1 VSEFNKRAWQGD
13 ERFGVIMESATDYAF
28 VILDPDNIITGWSA
42 GAQRILG
49 WSGEEVLGQSGNLFF
64 TPEDRAKG
72 EVEIEMDAASRQGSA
87 EDERWHLRKD
97 GSRFWGS
104 GVMTRLRDPEHPGF
118 VKIMRDLT
126 ERTLAQQNKDHV
138 ARLERERLNTQLQ
151 STGAALHRTEEQ
163 LRALARSLLTAQEA
177 ERRRIA
183 RELHDDLAQQTALI
197 QFSVHAVREALPSE
211 FKEARQQM
219 VEVEGYIESLAADI
233 RKVSHRLHPA
243 VLDDLGLDIALASLC
258 ESMSKGRPIP
268 IEYTGATVPPLP
280 PDIGAA
286 VYRIAQEALRNTAKH
301 APEAAVLVELE
312 CDETTLTLN
321 VQDSGPGFD
330 LEQYERGSALGMISM
345 EERALSLGGTLLI
358 KSEPGRGTVV
368 TLKLPINDQLS
379 ALS

>member
-1 VSEFNKRAWQGD
+1 
-13 ERFGVIMESATDYAF
+13 
-28 VILDPDNIITGWSA
+28 
-42 GAQRILG
+42 
-49 WSGEEVLGQSGNLFF
+49 
-64 TPEDRAKG
+64 
-72 EVEIEMDAASRQGSA
+72 MDAASRHGSV

-104 GVMTRLRDPEHPGF
+104 GVMTRLRSPEHPGF

-126 ERTLAQQNKDHV
+126 ERALAQQNKDHV
-138 ARLERERLNTQLQ
+138 ARLERERLNTQLH

-219 VEVEGYIESLAADI
+219 VEIEGYIESLAADI

-268 IEYTGATVPPLP
+268 IEYIGTAVPPLP

-286 VYRIAQEALRNTAKH
+286 VYRIALESIRNTAKH
-301 APEAAVLVELE
+301 APEASVPVELGF
-312 CDETTLTLN
+312 DESTLTLN

-330 LEQYERGSALGMISM
+330 VEQYERGSALGMISM
-345 EERALSLGGTLLI
+345 EERALSLGGRLLI
-358 KSEPGRGTVV
+358 KSEPGRGTVM
-368 TLKLPINDQLS
+368 TLKLPISDQPS
-379 ALS
+379 AVS